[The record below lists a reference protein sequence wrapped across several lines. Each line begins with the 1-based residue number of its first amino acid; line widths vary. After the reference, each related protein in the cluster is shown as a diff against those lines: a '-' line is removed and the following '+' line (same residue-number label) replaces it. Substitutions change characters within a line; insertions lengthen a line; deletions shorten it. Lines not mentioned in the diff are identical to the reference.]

1 MIETTGENI
10 LWFFGV
16 ICLEKLW
23 KCSLIVTDYLPSV
36 SYNKAEARR
45 WDVYYKLYID
55 SVFILQMTSNLYM
68 LSLTGQILK
77 CTATHRRIWFGALM
91 GAVMFCAVIIVPV
104 GMVGVRIVISAIPVS
119 MCMLSVSFRIY
130 HSKKLIHGSL
140 VMAGCGFFLGS
151 IMIWILNRLRMVLR
165 ENMSLIVTLLTGY
178 LSYRIMLKIVMTIR
192 RRKENCLRTVTI
204 YVPKLDKKLRVQ
216 ALLDTGNHLA
226 DPVSKAPVCLIS
238 EKLAS
243 QISSVFMPEKYH
255 VIPFQSIGK
264 DRGILNAYE
273 LPELTVEDHEGSVR
287 KEHVIVAICN
297 TGIPEE
303 SIYQMILHPRLL
315 ED

>member
-1 MIETTGENI
+1 M
-10 LWFFGV
+10 
-16 ICLEKLW
+16 
-23 KCSLIVTDYLPSV
+23 
-36 SYNKAEARR
+36 
-45 WDVYYKLYID
+45 YYKLYID

-68 LSLTGQILK
+68 LFLTGRILK
-77 CTATHRRIWFGALM
+77 CTATHRRIWFGAM
-91 GAVMFCAVIIVPV
+91 IGAVIFSAVIMVPV
-104 GMVGVRIVISAIPVS
+104 GMVGIRILISAIPVS

-130 HSKKLIHGSL
+130 HSKKLIRGSL

-165 ENMSLIVTLLTGY
+165 GNMSLIITLITGY
-178 LSYRIMLKIVMTIR
+178 LSYRIMLKIIMAIR
-192 RRKENCLRTVTI
+192 KRKENCLRTVAI
-204 YVPKLDKKLRVQ
+204 YVPKLGKELQVQ
-216 ALLDTGNHLA
+216 ALLDTGNHLS
-226 DPVSKAPVCLIS
+226 DPISRAPVCLIS

-243 QISSVFMPEKYH
+243 QIDSVFMPEKYH
-255 VIPFQSIGK
+255 AIPFQSIGK

-273 LPELTVEDHEGSVR
+273 LPELIVEDMEENIR
-287 KEHVIVAICN
+287 KKHVIVAICN